1 MLDAQLI
8 ESWSENYVTEPDQ
21 IRAARLYSIE
31 HGVEP
36 VTPAMGS
43 FLRSLVAMTD
53 AKQIVEVGTGLGVSS
68 QWLLAGNE
76 AAHLTTLEKDV
87 DHQQTAK
94 DLFGEAS
101 IPASRV
107 RLISGEPN
115 EVLARLNEETYD
127 LVVINSRGKGTLESV
142 KTAIHLVRPGGVVV
156 VTHVLAGGN
165 VAIPTKRDVESVE
178 LRTLLGDYAV
188 DERVIAS
195 LLPVGDGILTLVK
208 K

>member
-8 ESWSENYVTEPDQ
+8 ESWSESYVTEPDQ
-21 IRAARLYSIE
+21 IRAARLASIE
-31 HGVEP
+31 HGIEP

-68 QWLLAGNE
+68 QWLLAGNQE
-76 AAHLTTLEKDV
+76 AHLTSLEKDV

-94 DLFGEAS
+94 DLFGEAG
-101 IPASRV
+101 ILASRI

-127 LVVINSRGKGTLESV
+127 LVVINSRGKGTLEGVS
-142 KTAIHLVRPGGVVV
+142 TAIHLVRPGGVVV

-165 VAIPTKRDVESVE
+165 VANPTKRDAESVE

-188 DERVIAS
+188 DERVTTS
-195 LLPVGDGILTLVK
+195 LVPIGDGILTLVK